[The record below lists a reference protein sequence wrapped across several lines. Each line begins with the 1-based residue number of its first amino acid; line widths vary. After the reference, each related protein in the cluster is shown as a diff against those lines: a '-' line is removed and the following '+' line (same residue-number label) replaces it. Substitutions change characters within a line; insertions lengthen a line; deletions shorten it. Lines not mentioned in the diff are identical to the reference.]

1 MVESSLFGG
10 EVRSVWVCGYG
21 FGGGGSG
28 GGVGF

>member
-10 EVRSVWVCGYG
+10 EVQSVWVCRYG
-21 FGGGGSG
+21 FGSG